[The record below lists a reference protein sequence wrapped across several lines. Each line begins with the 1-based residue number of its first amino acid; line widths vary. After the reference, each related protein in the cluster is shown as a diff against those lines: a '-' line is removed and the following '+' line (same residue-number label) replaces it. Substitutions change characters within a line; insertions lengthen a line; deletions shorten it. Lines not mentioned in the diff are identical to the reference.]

1 MLYYFLLTNWTNER
15 VNLIKCVQGG
25 KLSLQGLL
33 ENLLVL
39 LENLQVQLE
48 VNIKF
53 LVENYELFDII

>member
-1 MLYYFLLTNWTNER
+1 MLYYFLLTNLTNER